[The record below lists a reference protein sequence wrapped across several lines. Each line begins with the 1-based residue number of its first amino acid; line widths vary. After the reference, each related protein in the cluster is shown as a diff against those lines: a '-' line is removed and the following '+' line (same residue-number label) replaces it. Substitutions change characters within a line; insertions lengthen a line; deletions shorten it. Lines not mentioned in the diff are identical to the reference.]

1 MTARFRV
8 VPAAVQGDLGPRR
21 ATHFKRRILR
31 QCTVQG
37 VRSRF
42 DRIHRSHRVVGGQS
56 PLGIR
61 VA

>member
-37 VRSRF
+37 FRNRF
-42 DRIHRSHRVVGGQS
+42 DLIHRFVPG
-56 PLGIR
+56 
-61 VA
+61 